1 LPAAH
6 AGRKQER
13 EGCARHHL
21 RGGIEVK
28 NIIIVFALVLVA
40 LSAGCAI
47 TESAF
52 QPSKVMPG
60 VENVIELSADANGNN
75 RVKFKVKHLAPANTL
90 LPPKAFYVVW
100 AQSMEGRSIPL
111 GRLWI
116 GSTRI
121 GTFEAT
127 VPFIEFRLVVT
138 AEDEIV
144 PQTPTEPFVLTT
156 EPMKPEQ
163 R

>member
-1 LPAAH
+1 M
-6 AGRKQER
+6 K
-13 EGCARHHL
+13 
-21 RGGIEVK
+21 K
-28 NIIIVFALVLVA
+28 IIILFALVSLA
-40 LSAGCAI
+40 LTVGCVT

-60 VENVIELSADANGNN
+60 VENVIELSADTNGNN
-75 RVKFKVKHLAPANTL
+75 RVKFKVKHLAPANSL

-100 AQSMEGRSIPL
+100 AQNMEGRSIPL

-116 GSTRI
+116 SSNRLGS
-121 GTFEAT
+121 FEAT

-144 PQTPTEPFVLTT
+144 PQTPAEPFVLST
-156 EPMKPEQ
+156 EPMKPET